1 VLKLTRK
8 TQQGVVI
15 HPLNEEEKALVI
27 RVIEIVPG
35 TTVLGFEGEGY
46 KVIRSEIFNRGNDD
60 SSVCPSCKREYE

>member
-27 RVIEIVPG
+27 RVMEIVPG

-46 KVIRSEIFNRGNDD
+46 SVIRSEIFNKGNETN
-60 SSVCPSCKREYE
+60 EYNNTN